1 MSDSISQ
8 DGNQSES
15 LPGSVQVDCLSNGL
29 RLLAK
34 IIARRYIN
42 CKQPGQVAMG
52 SDTLTLGK
60 THKAE
65 LKTEGNEYGNYTK
78 ETR

>member
-1 MSDSISQ
+1 MSAPISQ

-15 LPGSVQVDCLSNGL
+15 LPGGVQVECFSNGL

-34 IIARRYIN
+34 IIVRRYIN
-42 CKQPGQVAMG
+42 CKQPGQVAMS

-60 THKAE
+60 THKTE
-65 LKTEGNEYGNYTK
+65 LETEGNEYGNYTK